1 MIYKLMMLSYLAA
14 TLLYAV
20 GLVGALR
27 GSDKTTKALSWA
39 GLAAIVA
46 GLLLGVGMMVAAWIE
61 MGQPPFRTL
70 YQSLIFFSV
79 TTAIVFLFTGRRSV
93 FLGLGT
99 GLFVI
104 AILGYGYLQ
113 RDTRAVYLPPALQS
127 GWFVPHVVVYFLGY
141 SALFLSFIASILH
154 LIFPKPRELK
164 SARLLG
170 LVGFNFN
177 ALAYRSIIF
186 GFAMISAGL
195 IMGALW
201 AKFAWGDWW
210 SWDPKENWA
219 LITWLVYAAYL
230 HLRFIPGIGGKALA
244 WVSIIGF
251 LVMMFTYLGVNY
263 LPVAENT
270 LHSYQNEYM
279 KK

>member
-1 MIYKLMMLSYLAA
+1 MIYKLMILAYLSAA
-14 TLLYAV
+14 VLYGLGIVAAFKGSEKATKTLGWL
-20 GLVGALR
+20 
-27 GSDKTTKALSWA
+27 
-39 GLAAIVA
+39 GLAAILA
-46 GLLLGVGMMVAAWIE
+46 GFFIGVGMMISAWIE

-79 TTAIVFLFTGRRSV
+79 TTAIVFLFAGRRSV
-93 FLGLGT
+93 LLGLAT
-99 GLFVI
+99 GLFVV
-104 AILGYGYLQ
+104 AILTYGYLQ

-127 GWFVPHVVVYFLGY
+127 GWFVPHVLVYFLGY
-141 SALFLSFIASILH
+141 SALFVSFVASIMH
-154 LIFPKPRELK
+154 LIFPKPKEFK
-164 SARLLG
+164 HARLLG
-170 LVGFNFN
+170 LEGFNFN
-177 ALAYRSIIF
+177 ALAYRSILF

-219 LITWLVYAAYL
+219 LITWLVYAVYL
-230 HLRFIPGIGGKALA
+230 HLRFVPKVGGKALA

-263 LPVAENT
+263 LPVAQNT

>member
-1 MIYKLMMLSYLAA
+1 MTYKIMMSAYLLVALA
-14 TLLYAV
+14 YGV
-20 GLVGALR
+20 GLVAALMGSER
-27 GSDKTTKALSWA
+27 GTKTSSWL
-39 GLAAIVA
+39 GLAAVLI
-46 GLLLGVGMMVAAWIE
+46 GLSLGVGTMATAWVE
-61 MGQPPFRTL
+61 TGQPPFRTL

-79 TTAIVFLFTGRRSV
+79 TTAVVFLFVGRRSV
-93 FLGLGT
+93 LLGLGT
-99 GLFVI
+99 GLFVV
-104 AILGYGYLQ
+104 AILTYGYLQ

-141 SALFLSFIASILH
+141 SSLFVSFIASILH
-154 LIFPKPRELK
+154 LIIPKPRELA
-164 SARLLG
+164 SAKLLG
-170 LVGFNFN
+170 MEGFNFN
-177 ALAYRSIIF
+177 ALAYRSIVF

-230 HLRFIPGIGGKALA
+230 HMRFVRGVGGKTLA
-244 WVSIIGF
+244 WISIAGF

-263 LPVAENT
+263 LPVAQNT

>member
-219 LITWLVYAAYL
+219 LITWLIYAAYL
-230 HLRFIPGIGGKALA
+230 HLRFIPGIGGKTLA
-244 WVSIIGF
+244 WVSIAGF
-251 LVMMFTYLGVNY
+251 LVLMFTYLGVNY

>member
-1 MIYKLMMLSYLAA
+1 MIYKLMILAYLTAA
-14 TLLYAV
+14 VFYGLGIIAAFKGSEKATKTLGWL
-20 GLVGALR
+20 
-27 GSDKTTKALSWA
+27 
-39 GLAAIVA
+39 GLATVLA
-46 GLLLGVGMMVAAWIE
+46 GFLIGLGMMITAWID

-79 TTAIVFLFTGRRSV
+79 TTAIVFLFVGRRSV
-93 FLGLGT
+93 LLGLAT
-99 GLFVI
+99 GLFVV
-104 AILGYGYLQ
+104 AILTYGYLQ

-127 GWFVPHVVVYFLGY
+127 GWFVPHVLVYFLGY
-141 SALFLSFIASILH
+141 SALFVSFVASILH
-154 LIFPKPRELK
+154 LIFPKPKELK
-164 SARLLG
+164 HARLLG
-170 LVGFNFN
+170 LEGFNFN
-177 ALAYRSIIF
+177 ALAYRSILF

-195 IMGALW
+195 IMGSLW

-219 LITWLVYAAYL
+219 LITWLVYAVYL
-230 HLRFIPGIGGKALA
+230 HLRFIRDIGGKTLA

-263 LPVAENT
+263 LPVAQNT